1 MKKLFVL
8 CALTA
13 SSAVFAN
20 TPVSFDGL
28 KDITVQD
35 FSQLQL
41 DGQTTVGDVLNGE
54 AVTKGQIIIGDN
66 GLSAYE
72 ATGEVLIQLASFAD
86 ADEVAK
92 AHGLTLK
99 QAYKSFYV
107 VTASEQNLTK
117 VLADLKKEGTVV
129 SANLGLKN
137 LDTKIN

>member
-1 MKKLFVL
+1 MKKLLVL

-13 SSAVFAN
+13 SSAVCAN
-20 TPVSFDGL
+20 TPISFDEM
-28 KDITVQD
+28 KDIDVQD
-35 FSQLQL
+35 ISQLQI
-41 DGQTTVGDVLNGE
+41 DGKTKVGDVLSGE
-54 AVTKGQIIIGDN
+54 AVSKGQIIIGDN

-107 VTASEQNLTK
+107 VTASEQNLTA
-117 VLADLKKEGTVV
+117 VIDNLKKDGTVV

-137 LDTKIN
+137 LNTKIN

>member
-13 SSAVFAN
+13 SSAVYAN
-20 TPVSFDGL
+20 ASVSVDEL
-28 KDITVQD
+28 SNLPIQD
-35 FSQLQL
+35 ASQLQL
-41 DGQTTVGDVLNGE
+41 NGHTTVGGLLSGE

-66 GLSAYE
+66 GLSAFE
-72 ATGEVLIQLASFAD
+72 ATGEVIVQLASFAD

-92 AHGLTLK
+92 THGLTLK

-107 VTASEQNLTK
+107 VTSSKQNLTE
-117 VLADLKKEGTVV
+117 VVESLKQEGTVL